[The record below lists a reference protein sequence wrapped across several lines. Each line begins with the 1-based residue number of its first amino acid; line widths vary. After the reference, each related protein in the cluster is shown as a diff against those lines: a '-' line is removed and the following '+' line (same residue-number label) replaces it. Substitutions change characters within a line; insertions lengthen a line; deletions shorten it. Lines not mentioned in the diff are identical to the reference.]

1 MWVNVS
7 QSFRWKDNRLLCL
20 LEDVASLGQADS
32 SIVLLGLGLVVT
44 NGCGSV
50 LPKRLLYTRG
60 FQSWVPAST
69 PLDTR
74 QPPLCLLL
82 LEFPASVHVP
92 PPASKQPSPQTC
104 QHWPPP
110 EATDAQGELQT
121 LGKLDLL
128 SGVSTCFQTA
138 TIGPESKLTLEVR
151 DNTCPTLKKS
161 LYVIIETHSQQKHC
175 KSQI

>member
-7 QSFRWKDNRLLCL
+7 QSFRWKDNRLLRL

-74 QPPLCLLL
+74 
-82 LEFPASVHVP
+82 
-92 PPASKQPSPQTC
+92 
-104 QHWPPP
+104 
-110 EATDAQGELQT
+110 
-121 LGKLDLL
+121 
-128 SGVSTCFQTA
+128 
-138 TIGPESKLTLEVR
+138 
-151 DNTCPTLKKS
+151 
-161 LYVIIETHSQQKHC
+161 
-175 KSQI
+175 